1 MTEGLSGTEVVGR
14 GENLFLDRGLA
25 STSFFGP

>member
-14 GENLFLDRGLA
+14 AENPFLDGGLV
-25 STSFFGP
+25 STNFFGP